1 MNNKAEY
8 IDVGFTELS
17 QKKYKTFLLKNIPTK
32 DWKKFKL
39 ISIRR
44 DITLNENLLR
54 LVKDYVKLNYS
65 KKSL

>member
-8 IDVGFTELS
+8 IDVDFTELN